1 MPVPVPGG
9 GAAPAVANPGLA
21 LLATRAVLLVVLIAL
36 AAAVLRKGTPG
47 ARGRLLLLES
57 GHWRVADGGDQ

>member
-1 MPVPVPGG
+1 MPRG

-36 AAAVLRKGTPG
+36 AAAVLRKGAPG
-47 ARGRLLLLES
+47 ARGRLLLLLES

>member
-1 MPVPVPGG
+1 MPVPGG
-9 GAAPAVANPGLA
+9 GAVPVVLNPGMA
-21 LLATRAVLLVVLIAL
+21 LLTTTVVLLVMLIAL

>member
-1 MPVPVPGG
+1 MPVVL
-9 GAAPAVANPGLA
+9 NPGMA
-21 LLATRAVLLVVLIAL
+21 LLTTTVVLLVMLIAL